1 MEGRCI
7 AWAASSAKWVRFS
20 PVFPFFPLFGPHFS
34 PVSWSD
40 AAAKAK
46 AAGAVQKPPSAHKGV
61 TWDKYAGKWL
71 ARIGIGGGKK
81 RTLGRFDD
89 KELAAACYRRADA
102 ERELAARKAMV
113 R

>member
-1 MEGRCI
+1 MHRLGR
-7 AWAASSAKWVRFS
+7 F
-20 PVFPFFPLFGPHFS
+20 
-34 PVSWSD
+34 VSEMD

-89 KELAAACYRRADA
+89 KEQAAACYRRADA
-102 ERELAARKAMV
+102 ERELAARKATVV